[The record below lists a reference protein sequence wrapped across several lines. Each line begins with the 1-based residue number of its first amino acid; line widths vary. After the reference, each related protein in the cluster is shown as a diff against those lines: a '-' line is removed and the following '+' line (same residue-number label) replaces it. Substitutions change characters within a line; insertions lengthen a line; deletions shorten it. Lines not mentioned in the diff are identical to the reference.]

1 MERNLI
7 RRHMR
12 EAFRRHQFLLEPK
25 RATLTLMLVFRS
37 KAKGVPDQIRG
48 DVMRALRLLSSRLA
62 K

>member
-1 MERNLI
+1 
-7 RRHMR
+7 MR